1 LNADYSLLT
10 TLQALSLDA
19 HFAIDQQARYR
30 AGHFF
35 NFNGTA
41 GIWRKAAILD
51 AGGWRA
57 DTLTE
62 DLDLSYRAFLRGWKA
77 EYRVDVVA
85 PGELPVNFSAFRQQQ
100 LRWARGSMEC
110 AIRFLPQV
118 WGADM
123 PLMRKLVASV
133 HLTSYV
139 THFLT
144 LALLCIFPVLLALS
158 LHFPALL
165 DPIGI
170 GLSANV
176 MFFVPLLYF
185 SVGQHLLGRRWL
197 PRLPL
202 ILATSVLASGLMLNT
217 LAAAVQLFRGRIV
230 PFERTPK
237 YGVLGRM
244 QDWRNNRYRV
254 RTDPVV
260 FLELALAGFAL
271 WTSSFALET
280 GHFVVMTYSMLFAV
294 ALVYASGATLYQA
307 LSQLLVRRRGQPSV
321 RTGQRRRSD
330 S

>member
-1 LNADYSLLT
+1 
-10 TLQALSLDA
+10 
-19 HFAIDQQARYR
+19 
-30 AGHFF
+30 
-35 NFNGTA
+35 
-41 GIWRKAAILD
+41 
-51 AGGWRA
+51 
-57 DTLTE
+57 
-62 DLDLSYRAFLRGWKA
+62 
-77 EYRVDVVA
+77 
-85 PGELPVNFSAFRQQQ
+85 
-100 LRWARGSMEC
+100 
-110 AIRFLPQV
+110 
-118 WGADM
+118 
-123 PLMRKLVASV
+123 
-133 HLTSYV
+133 
-139 THFLT
+139 
-144 LALLCIFPVLLALS
+144 
-158 LHFPALL
+158 
-165 DPIGI
+165 
-170 GLSANV
+170 
-176 MFFVPLLYF
+176 
-185 SVGQHLLGRRWL
+185 
-197 PRLPL
+197 
-202 ILATSVLASGLMLNT
+202 MLNT